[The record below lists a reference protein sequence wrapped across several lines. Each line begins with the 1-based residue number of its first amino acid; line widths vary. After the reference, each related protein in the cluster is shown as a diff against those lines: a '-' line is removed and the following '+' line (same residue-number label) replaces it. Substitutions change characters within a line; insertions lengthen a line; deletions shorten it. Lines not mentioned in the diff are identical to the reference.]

1 MEVHRNKR
9 KGKKEMLNQEKKV
22 TIELV
27 NENGE
32 MTRENTKMS
41 CPITDRF
48 SDSDK
53 LSLMI
58 AKILHEELP
67 MLKNNSLL
75 YNLVLYSISEKMK
88 TVQTVENVL
97 SCIKEANAKTVED
110 VSFKNGEVCIKCSI

>member
-1 MEVHRNKR
+1 
-9 KGKKEMLNQEKKV
+9 MLNQEKKV

-27 NENGE
+27 EETGKTIKE
-32 MTRENTKMS
+32 TAAMS
-41 CPITDRF
+41 CPITNEYTN
-48 SDSDK
+48 SDK

-67 MLKNNSLL
+67 MIKDNSLL
-75 YNLVLYSISEKMK
+75 YNLVLYSVSEKMK

-97 SCIKEANAKTVED
+97 SCIKETNAKTVED